1 MKIKHLLS
9 LFIFA
14 FLITLVGGLFK
25 LMHWP
30 GASVLLIIGTF
41 IKVLSGVI
49 LIIKLLTNN
58 KFKAFLNW

>member
-14 FLITLVGGLFK
+14 FLITIVGALFK

-30 GASVLLIIGTF
+30 GASILLIIGTF
-41 IKVLSGVI
+41 IKVISGVI

-58 KFKAFLNW
+58 KFKEFLNW

>member
-14 FLITLVGGLFK
+14 FLITIVGALFK

-30 GASVLLIIGTF
+30 GASTLLIIGTF
-41 IKVLSGVI
+41 IKVISGVI

-58 KFKAFLNW
+58 KFKEFLNW